1 LGTSS
6 AEHCEYGEQCFSF
19 HDLVRMDKRFS
30 NVENGS
36 SRLSL
41 LGNRSKQPLQVPP
54 QSAQRT
60 MGE

>member
-1 LGTSS
+1 
-6 AEHCEYGEQCFSF
+6 
-19 HDLVRMDKRFS
+19 MDKRFS

-54 QSAQRT
+54 QSAQRM